1 MGKSAIL
8 AVKIIGD
15 SVSAV
20 SSMTKAQRAS
30 QSFKD
35 KLNKASIGAAAAL
48 GAITAGA
55 KECADA
61 AGNLQQSVGGVET
74 VFGSSS
80 DKMLKWSQNASQAV
94 GLSQNSYNE
103 LATLMGS
110 QLQNFG
116 MSVDESATKTN
127 DLIGLGADLSSMF
140 GGTTSEAVE
149 ALSSALKGEMDPIEK
164 YGISLNDATLKGYA
178 AKLGLES
185 QYAAGDK
192 NAKMQATLAAVT
204 EQSGKATGNFAKEAD
219 TAQGQQQRM
228 NASMEDAK
236 AKLGTALLPILT
248 VAAQK
253 LAGLAQWIQ
262 QNSSWLVPLIAAI
275 AAVAAVILVM
285 NGVLTAYN
293 VIAGIGAVATG
304 ALVGPILLVIAAI
317 AAIIAII
324 VLLVRNW
331 DNVKQAGATAAGWI
345 KDKWNGLMGWIRGIP
360 GMISGYFN
368 NATDLLRN
376 AGLSIING
384 FFNGLKSAWN
394 KVTGWISGIGD
405 WIRDHKGPESYD
417 AQLLVNNGYVTM
429 QGFGKGLSQGYE
441 SAVVPQV
448 TSVAGKISSLI
459 GQQRFDV
466 PTITADA
473 SLSGTD
479 SLARIA
485 ASARKQADTIIIVEK
500 LDVTSSG
507 NLDNDETASKIV
519 DSLNGWARVRGKKQ
533 IA

>member
-1 MGKSAIL
+1 
-8 AVKIIGD
+8 
-15 SVSAV
+15 
-20 SSMTKAQRAS
+20 
-30 QSFKD
+30 
-35 KLNKASIGAAAAL
+35 
-48 GAITAGA
+48 
-55 KECADA
+55 
-61 AGNLQQSVGGVET
+61 
-74 VFGSSS
+74 
-80 DKMLKWSQNASQAV
+80 
-94 GLSQNSYNE
+94 
-103 LATLMGS
+103 
-110 QLQNFG
+110 
-116 MSVDESATKTN
+116 
-127 DLIGLGADLSSMF
+127 
-140 GGTTSEAVE
+140 
-149 ALSSALKGEMDPIEK
+149 
-164 YGISLNDATLKGYA
+164 
-178 AKLGLES
+178 
-185 QYAAGDK
+185 
-192 NAKMQATLAAVT
+192 
-204 EQSGKATGNFAKEAD
+204 
-219 TAQGQQQRM
+219 M

-324 VLLVRNW
+324 VLLVKNW
-331 DNVKQAGATAAGWI
+331 EKVKQAGAAAAEWI

-368 NATDLLRN
+368 NAIDLLKN
-376 AGLSIING
+376 AGMSIING

-405 WIRDHKGPESYD
+405 WIKDHKGPESYD
-417 AQLLVNNGYVTM
+417 AQLLVDNGYVTM

-466 PTITADA
+466 PTVTANA

-500 LDVTSSG
+500 LDVKSSG

-519 DSLNGWARVRGKKQ
+519 DSLNEWATVRGKGKVV
-533 IA
+533 